1 MKPFSLFLFLLFSIT
16 TLSQDRISRYLDS
29 IRNNEAL
36 LTAFFAAMPKGGD
49 LHHHFS
55 GSAWPDYLLVK
66 AIREDYWVDLNSY
79 TVAKTASGKGTW
91 KKFSAISDLNAVR
104 TAILQHWSVKN
115 YHPAEGPAETIFFD
129 SFGKFD
135 AIMDAAVPES
145 LLELKQRA
153 IAENLS
159 YIETQFLRPVFP
171 QQLPESDSLNTLL
184 RKAAAAKDTGFLFR
198 KFDTLIQLF
207 DTGGA
212 ADTAAA
218 FTEKISRLHH
228 NLRLDDA
235 QFTIR
240 YQQFVLRFMEPVEL
254 FKHLYVNFLVA
265 DKSPLI
271 VGVNIVSPEHGEVS
285 MQDYW
290 LHMAMYNYM
299 HRRFPAVKYAM
310 HAGELTTGL
319 VAPEEL
325 TWHIREAVRF
335 AGAARIGHGVDIA
348 WENNSRAL
356 LSYMKKQGVAVEI
369 NLSSNEFILGVKEDR
384 HPISLYYQAG
394 VPICI
399 STDDA
404 GILRT
409 SITQQYILLAKR
421 YPFIAYKTIRQFVY
435 NSVEFAF
442 IEEPGIKARLK
453 KELDR
458 KFRIF
463 EQSFN

>member
-1 MKPFSLFLFLLFSIT
+1 MKPFSLLLILLFSISAR
-16 TLSQDRISRYLDS
+16 SQDRISRYLDS

-55 GSAWPDYLLVK
+55 GSAWPDYLLAK
-66 AIREDYWVDLNSY
+66 AIREDYWVELNSH
-79 TVAKTASGKGTW
+79 TVAKKAGRNGTW
-91 KKFSAISDLNAVR
+91 KKFSAVSDLHALR
-104 TAILQHWSVKN
+104 TAILQNWSVKN
-115 YHPAEGPAETIFFD
+115 YHPAEGPAENIFFD

-135 AIMDAAVPES
+135 AIMDAAVPEA

-153 IAENLS
+153 IAEHLS

-171 QQLPESDSLNTLL
+171 QQVPESDSLNIVL

-198 KFDTLIQLF
+198 EFEKLTQHVEA
-207 DTGGA
+207 GGA
-212 ADTAAA
+212 ADTAIA
-218 FTEKISRLHH
+218 FNEKISRLHQA
-228 NLRLDDA
+228 LRLDDA

-240 YQQFVLRFMEPVEL
+240 YQNFVLRFMEPVEL
-254 FKHLYVNFLVA
+254 FKHLYVNFLSA

-310 HAGELTTGL
+310 HAGELTSGL

-325 TWHIREAVRF
+325 TWHIREAVLF
-335 AGAARIGHGVDIA
+335 AGANRIGHGVDIA
-348 WENNSRAL
+348 WEHNSRAL
-356 LSYMKKQGVAVEI
+356 LAYMKKQGVAVEI

-384 HPISLYYQAG
+384 HPVSLYYKAG
-394 VPICI
+394 VPISI

-421 YPFIAYKTIRQFVY
+421 YPFIPYKTIRQFVY
-435 NSVEFAF
+435 NSLEFAF
-442 IEEPGIKARLK
+442 IEEPGVKARLK